1 MALYVVLLRG
11 NDDPGDLFFEVGK
24 TALVDYWRDDERH
37 DKDEITYV
45 AHTEVTVAEGDQLA
59 LDALESLVKYSN
71 EYGCSIEN
79 AMAGIA
85 EAAKLLLLSQKG
97 R

>member
-1 MALYVVLLRG
+1 M
-11 NDDPGDLFFEVGK
+11 GK

-37 DKDEITYV
+37 DKDEITYI
-45 AHTEVTVAEGDQLA
+45 AHAKVTVAAGDQLA
-59 LDALESLVKYSN
+59 LDALEALVKYSS
-71 EYGCSIEN
+71 EFGCSIEN

-85 EAAKLLLLSQKG
+85 EAAKLLLLNQKG